1 MSGTMGASSSDT
13 LTQNRQHRC
22 RHRPIAPKIIGA
34 PCAIE
39 ERKTM
44 ATQAAPS
51 TNGRQEA
58 AALYGELEQRLL
70 ARDQEGGSRIYYE
83 LLRRGRP
90 LPEIM
95 GEAVRIHA
103 PYTHVPYHQRIDE
116 GFPNFVNN
124 DHCLLSSRAAINL
137 QRMLP
142 EKLAGLPLA
151 QTIWYIPS
159 GLDIWNQKIFKAPGH
174 YAARGYKMPN
184 TTPPEPVVYWPDQ
197 EPLRENGPLNERL
210 NHWLTLVERGQVID
224 AYRIFLGLMEEPE
237 RREEVL
243 AELVFAGMIDVQDR
257 MLHNRSYTT
266 GHKAYRARSVVEIG
280 NAIGWDHAHDVIY
293 AGALDVAVG
302 PRWHSVYEMACN
314 VVTVFIEGKEVH
326 AVPQSGTTER
336 ERALLANTGTL
347 SGTDIEELNDALT
360 REHEPA
366 YIEKISALLLAGASP
381 RRIIDAIQLAAA
393 RVVLE
398 TDGPNN
404 FSMPQHTYEYC
415 NTIGW
420 FYDNF
425 AHPQRLKLLYVAGSM
440 VNQAAW
446 NQRNS
451 GWCKAVPIRAPD
463 GADRLTGGQI
473 IERLEAA
480 LAALDPAAAVAWT
493 KAYLDGGE
501 DRALLMQ
508 RLALMA
514 ARLGNDP
521 HNQEIPQCLLED
533 YGKNQCGDRDRL
545 LLACAHISAGHRKYG
560 DTFEA
565 SRRFGEALGLDEL
578 R

>member
-1 MSGTMGASSSDT
+1 M
-13 LTQNRQHRC
+13 
-22 RHRPIAPKIIGA
+22 PI
-34 PCAIE
+34 AIE

-70 ARDQEGGSRIYYE
+70 ARDQEGGSRVYHE

-103 PYTHVPYHQRIDE
+103 PYTHVPYHQRIDD

-159 GLDIWNQKIFKAPGH
+159 GLDIWNQKILKAPGH

-184 TTPPEPVVYWPDQ
+184 TSPPEPVVYWPDQ

-210 NHWLTLVERGQVID
+210 NHWLTLVERGQVIE
-224 AYRIFLGLMEEPE
+224 AYRTFLGLMEETE
-237 RREEVL
+237 HREEVL
-243 AELVFAGMIDVQDR
+243 AQLVFAGMIDVQDR
-257 MLHNRSYTT
+257 MLYNRSYTT

-280 NAIGWDHAHDVIY
+280 NAVGWDNAHDVIY

-314 VVTVFIEGKEVH
+314 VVTIFIEGKEVH
-326 AVPQSGTTER
+326 AVPQGGTTER
-336 ERALLANTGTL
+336 ERALLAN
-347 SGTDIEELNDALT
+347 SGSLNETDVEELIDALI
-360 REHEPA
+360 RQHEPA

-393 RVVLE
+393 QIVLE

-451 GWCKAVPIRAPD
+451 GWFKSAAIGAPG

-480 LAALDPAAAVAWT
+480 LTALDPAAAVAWT
-493 KAYLDGGE
+493 KAYLDSGQ
-501 DRALLMQ
+501 DRALLVQ

-514 ARLGNDP
+514 ARFGNDP
-521 HNQEIPQCLLED
+521 HNQEIPQCMLED
-533 YGKNQCGDRDRL
+533 YGKNQCRDRDRL

-565 SRRFGEALGLDEL
+565 SRRFGDAMGLAEL
-578 R
+578 K

>member
-1 MSGTMGASSSDT
+1 M
-13 LTQNRQHRC
+13 
-22 RHRPIAPKIIGA
+22 PI
-34 PCAIE
+34 AIE

-70 ARDQEGGSRIYYE
+70 ARDQEGGSRVYHE

-103 PYTHVPYHQRIDE
+103 PYTHVPYHQRIDD

-159 GLDIWNQKIFKAPGH
+159 GLDIWNQKILKAPGH

-184 TTPPEPVVYWPDQ
+184 TSPPEPVVYWPDQ

-210 NHWLTLVERGQVID
+210 NHWLTLVERGQVIE
-224 AYRIFLGLMEEPE
+224 AYRTFLGLMEETE
-237 RREEVL
+237 HREEVL
-243 AELVFAGMIDVQDR
+243 AQLVFAGMIDVQDR
-257 MLHNRSYTT
+257 MLYNRSYTT

-280 NAIGWDHAHDVIY
+280 NAVGWDNAHDVIY

-314 VVTVFIEGKEVH
+314 VVTIFIEGKEVH
-326 AVPQSGTTER
+326 AVPQGGTTER
-336 ERALLANTGTL
+336 ERALLAN
-347 SGTDIEELNDALT
+347 SGSLNETDVEELIDALI
-360 REHEPA
+360 RQHEPA

-393 RVVLE
+393 QIVLE

-451 GWCKAVPIRAPD
+451 GWFKSAAIGAPG

-480 LAALDPAAAVAWT
+480 LTALDPAAAVAWT
-493 KAYLDGGE
+493 KAYLDGGQ
-501 DRALLMQ
+501 DRALLVQ

-514 ARLGNDP
+514 ARFGNDP
-521 HNQEIPQCLLED
+521 HNQEIPQCMLED
-533 YGKNQCGDRDRL
+533 YGKNQCRDRDRL

-565 SRRFGEALGLDEL
+565 SRRFGDAMGLAEL
-578 R
+578 K